1 MKNRLKN
8 SYLCLGLSALLV
20 ACGGSS
26 ANQEATDTDSITT
39 ASTTEQDGFVDM
51 FTAGSLQGWEGDT
64 TYWHMNGEILTG
76 EIRADQEPLKNN
88 TFLIWQG
95 GQVGDFELKAQF
107 KISEKGN
114 SGINYRSDLVSD
126 VPNALKG
133 YQADIDGQQRY
144 TGQNYEERKRT
155 TLAYRGQSTEILDP
169 TAEHKG
175 ESQGNAWTNLKVVD
189 SVATQEQML
198 TFLKPN
204 DWNEIEIRAHGNKL
218 THLLNGQVIAEVTDN
233 DTQNRKDKGLIGVQV
248 HVGPPMK
255 IEYKDMKIKVI
266 EP

>member
-1 MKNRLKN
+1 MKNIIKN
-8 SYLCLGLSALLV
+8 TYLSLALSALLV

-26 ANQEATDTDSITT
+26 ANQDTTNTT
-39 ASTTEQDGFVDM
+39 ATADSAKQDGFVDM
-51 FTAGSLQGWEGDT
+51 FENNSLAGWKGDT
-64 TYWHMNGEILTG
+64 TYWHMKDGILKG
-76 EIRADQEPLKNN
+76 EIREDQEPLKNN

-95 GQVGDFELKAQF
+95 GEVGDFELKAQF

-114 SGINYRSDLVSD
+114 SGINYRSDLYTEL
-126 VPNALKG
+126 PNALKG
-133 YQADIDGQQRY
+133 YQADIDGQNRY

-155 TLAYRGQSTEILDP
+155 TLAYRGQSTEILNP
-169 TAEHKG
+169 TPENKG
-175 ESQGNAWTNLKVVD
+175 ESKGNAWTNLKVID
-189 SVATQEQML
+189 TIAAEQQMQ
-198 TFLKPN
+198 TFLRPN
-204 DWNEIEIRAHGNKL
+204 DWNEIEIRAKGNKL
-218 THLLNGQVIAEVTDN
+218 THLLNGQVIAEVIDN